1 MPGSPPELLVF
12 GNFHS
17 FREPRR
23 STLLPAEEPTT
34 VGALAETSDKLF
46 SGEPA

>member
-1 MPGSPPELLVF
+1 VL

-23 STLLPAEEPTT
+23 LTLLPAEEPTT
-34 VGALAETSDKLF
+34 VGAKAEDNDKFF